1 MKRGETMKAITYTRV
16 STVGQVQDG
25 VSLEMQQ
32 AKLRAWAALHDAELV
47 AECSDEGLSGATAA
61 RPGLQ
66 AAIDLAVRHKA
77 ALVVYSLSRL
87 SRSVRDTLTIAEQLR
102 KAGADLVSLSEKIDT
117 TSAAGEM
124 VFTMLAALNQFERR
138 QIGERTSAAMQH
150 MKSQGQRVG
159 SIPHGYQLDDGR
171 VIPHNAEQK
180 VLTMVRELRGQGLS
194 LAAISAE
201 LAQRGAFNRAG
212 RPFNPKSVR
221 SMLAA

>member
-1 MKRGETMKAITYTRV
+1 MKAVTYTRV

-32 AKLRAWAALHDAELV
+32 AKLRAWAALNDAEIIG
-47 AECSDEGLSGATAA
+47 EFTDEGVSGKTIN
-61 RPGLQ
+61 RSGLQ
-66 AAIDLAVRHKA
+66 FALDLAVKNKA
-77 ALVVYSLSRL
+77 VLVVYSLSRL
-87 SRSVRDTLTIAEQLR
+87 SRSDRDTLAIAEQLR
-102 KAGADLVSLSEKIDT
+102 KASADLVSLSEKIDT

-150 MKSQGQRVG
+150 MKAQGQRVG

-171 VIPHNAEQK
+171 VIPNDVEQQMIGLVK
-180 VLTMVRELRGQGLS
+180 QLRGQGLT
-194 LAAISAE
+194 LRAISAE
-201 LAQRGAFNRAG
+201 LAKRGTFNRAG
-212 RPFNPKSVR
+212 RQFNPNSIQ

>member
-1 MKRGETMKAITYTRV
+1 MKAVTYTRV
-16 STVGQVQDG
+16 STAGQVQDG

-32 AKLRAWAALHDAELV
+32 SKLRAWAALHDAEIV
-47 AECSDEGLSGATAA
+47 GEFTDEGLSGATMG
-61 RPGLQ
+61 RSGLQ
-66 AAIDLAVRHKA
+66 TALDLAIKHKA

-87 SRSVRDTLTIAEQLR
+87 SRSVRDTLTIAERLR

-150 MKSQGQRVG
+150 MKTLGKRVG

-171 VIPHNAEQK
+171 VVAHDAEQRI
-180 VLTMVRELRGQGLS
+180 LAMVRELRGQGLS
-194 LAAISAE
+194 LRAISAE
-201 LAQRGAFNRAG
+201 LAHRGTFNRAG
-212 RPFNPKSVR
+212 RQFNPNSVR